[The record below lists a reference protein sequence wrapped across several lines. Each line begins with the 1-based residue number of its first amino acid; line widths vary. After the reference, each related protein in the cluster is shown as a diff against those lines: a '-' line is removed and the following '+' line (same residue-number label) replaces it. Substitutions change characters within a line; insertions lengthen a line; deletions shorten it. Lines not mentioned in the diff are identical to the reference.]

1 LDREGYRSF
10 RPEFFVG
17 FERFALKV
25 ELDVPGE
32 LRAKAALSHSGN
44 ASAPGRH
51 APP

>member
-1 LDREGYRSF
+1 MNFHL
-10 RPEFFVG
+10 EFLVG
-17 FERFALKV
+17 LERFALKV

-32 LRAKAALSHSGN
+32 LRAKPAAVSSGN